1 MIGSGRARDV
11 VACMHLSKWWD
22 SQKNHHRHQLQTIV
36 IASTCRLQ
44 WRDVRNP
51 SQSFKMLGVIREIL
65 GAHDKVE
72 PEFAAATEFAVELE
86 QQIQAPLSEDLFS
99 GVFFSHC

>member
-1 MIGSGRARDV
+1 
-11 VACMHLSKWWD
+11 
-22 SQKNHHRHQLQTIV
+22 
-36 IASTCRLQ
+36 
-44 WRDVRNP
+44 
-51 SQSFKMLGVIREIL
+51 MLGVIREIL

-72 PEFAAATEFAVELE
+72 PEFAAATEFSVELE

>member
-1 MIGSGRARDV
+1 
-11 VACMHLSKWWD
+11 
-22 SQKNHHRHQLQTIV
+22 
-36 IASTCRLQ
+36 
-44 WRDVRNP
+44 
-51 SQSFKMLGVIREIL
+51 MLGVIREIL

-72 PEFAAATEFAVELE
+72 PEFAVELE